1 MISFLLC
8 LAILIVGYFV
18 YGKIVDNTFGPD
30 DRETPAVRINDG
42 VDYVVMPQWKLF
54 LVQLLNI
61 AGLGPIFGA
70 MQGALWGPVVFLWI
84 TFGTIFAGG
93 VHDYFSGM
101 MSERNDGASIA
112 EITGKYLGPVMQNV
126 MRVFS
131 VVLLIMVGTVFA
143 VGPAGLIVELCS
155 QSGASGVL
163 TSLLFWLIIILVYY
177 FIATFISIDAVIG
190 KIYPIFGICLIIMA
204 IGVIFGIFTNPAY
217 TIPEIWDHFGSMHP
231 SGTPIWSF
239 MFITVACGAISGF
252 HSTQSPLMARCMK
265 SEKQGHFVFYGAMV
279 CEGVIAL
286 IWAAAG
292 CSLYEV
298 TGGLNTGL
306 AEALAMGQSKAIY
319 DVCSKTMGGVGIA
332 LAMIGVV
339 VCPITSGDTAFRSA
353 RLTLADWFKIDQDSY
368 ANRLKLCIPVLGVGA
383 FLGIGNALGFI
394 NYTVIWRYFS
404 WTNQTLAMIVL
415 WAASMYLF
423 KEKKNYWIT
432 AVPATFMS
440 AVSSTYF
447 ILAPECL
454 GGLLNSK
461 TAEGATIYN
470 TAVAYPIGVIFAIA
484 MLAIFLHA
492 TKKAPRR
499 HDTIYTNIYT
509 NDLLNKA
516 PSAETAR
523 RRVPCVLRRFG
534 QRNHDLRRKSKTI
547 EQLAQNRLESLAAA
561 VLTGSGKGLCRRVK
575 KIFRKCDK
583 NSLQVFRGASC
594 HILLIWEPYQKNI
607 NCFMKKV
614 LT

>member
-1 MISFLLC
+1 MISFLIC

-239 MFITVACGAISGF
+239 MFIIRAGICDGSGF
-252 HSTQSPLMARCMK
+252 RS
-265 SEKQGHFVFYGAMV
+265 GA
-279 CEGVIAL
+279 
-286 IWAAAG
+286 
-292 CSLYEV
+292 
-298 TGGLNTGL
+298 
-306 AEALAMGQSKAIY
+306 
-319 DVCSKTMGGVGIA
+319 
-332 LAMIGVV
+332 
-339 VCPITSGDTAFRSA
+339 
-353 RLTLADWFKIDQDSY
+353 
-368 ANRLKLCIPVLGVGA
+368 
-383 FLGIGNALGFI
+383 
-394 NYTVIWRYFS
+394 
-404 WTNQTLAMIVL
+404 
-415 WAASMYLF
+415 
-423 KEKKNYWIT
+423 
-432 AVPATFMS
+432 
-440 AVSSTYF
+440 
-447 ILAPECL
+447 AP
-454 GGLLNSK
+454 
-461 TAEGATIYN
+461 
-470 TAVAYPIGVIFAIA
+470 
-484 MLAIFLHA
+484 
-492 TKKAPRR
+492 
-499 HDTIYTNIYT
+499 D
-509 NDLLNKA
+509 
-516 PSAETAR
+516 AR
-523 RRVPCVLRRFG
+523 RGEGGTRKRRFG
-534 QRNHDLRRKSKTI
+534 QAGAGV
-547 EQLAQNRLESLAAA
+547 E
-561 VLTGSGKGLCRRVK
+561 
-575 KIFRKCDK
+575 
-583 NSLQVFRGASC
+583 RGAGAPAGRTRRFAGRGRGAPPC
-594 HILLIWEPYQKNI
+594 RGVAARRRDGERRGG
-607 NCFMKKV
+607 
-614 LT
+614 

>member
-204 IGVIFGIFTNPAY
+204 VGVIVGIFTNPAY

-279 CEGVIAL
+279 SEGIIAL
-286 IWAAAG
+286 VWAAAG
-292 CSLYEV
+292 CAIY
-298 TGGLNTGL
+298 TGADL
-306 AEALAMGQSKAIY
+306 LAMGGGGSTTVY

-332 LAMIGVV
+332 LAMLGVIA
-339 VCPITSGDTAFRSA
+339 CPITSGDTAFRSA
-353 RLTLADWFKIDQDSY
+353 RLVLADWFHVEQKSIKG
-368 ANRLKLCIPVLGVGA
+368 RLMLCIPVLGVGA
-383 FLGIGNALGFI
+383 ILGVGNALGKI
-394 NYTVIWRYFS
+394 DYTIIWRYFS

-423 KEKKNYWIT
+423 YEKKNYWIT

-440 AVSSTYF
+440 AVSCTYF
-447 ILAPECL
+447 VLAPECL
-454 GGLLNSK
+454 GKMINTYADGKLV
-461 TAEGATIYN
+461 AYN
-470 TAVAYPIGVIFAIA
+470 TAVAYPIGIIFAIA
-484 MLAIFLHA
+484 MLALFIYA
-492 TKKAPRR
+492 TKKHTASQ
-499 HDTIYTNIYT
+499 
-509 NDLLNKA
+509 KA
-516 PSAETAR
+516 
-523 RRVPCVLRRFG
+523 
-534 QRNHDLRRKSKTI
+534 
-547 EQLAQNRLESLAAA
+547 
-561 VLTGSGKGLCRRVK
+561 
-575 KIFRKCDK
+575 
-583 NSLQVFRGASC
+583 
-594 HILLIWEPYQKNI
+594 
-607 NCFMKKV
+607 
-614 LT
+614 

>member
-1 MISFLLC
+1 MISFFIC
-8 LAILIVGYFV
+8 LALLIGGYFT
-18 YGKIVDNTFGPD
+18 YGSLVDRTFGPD
-30 DRETPAVRINDG
+30 DRETPAVKINDG
-42 VDYVVMPQWKLF
+42 VDYMVLPQWKLF
-54 LVQLLNI
+54 MIQLLNI

-70 MQGALWGPVVFLWI
+70 LSGALWGPVVFLWI
-84 TFGTIFAGG
+84 TFGTIFAGA

-101 MSERNDGASIA
+101 LSERNEGASIS
-112 EITGKYLGPVMQNV
+112 EISGIYLGGTMKNV

-143 VGPAGLIVELCS
+143 VGPAGLIQLLFS
-155 QSGASGVL
+155 NGGSTGIL
-163 TSLLFWLIIILVYY
+163 TNKLFWLVLILVYY
-177 FIATFISIDAVIG
+177 FIATFLSIDKIIG
-190 KIYPIFGICLIIMA
+190 KIYPVFGICLIIMA
-204 IGVIFGIFTNPAY
+204 VGVAVGIFTKGY
-217 TIPEIWDHFGSMHP
+217 VIPEIWNNFTNMHP
-231 SGTPIWSF
+231 QGTPIWSF

-252 HSTQSPLMARCMK
+252 HATQSPLMARCMK

-423 KEKKNYWIT
+423 KEKKNFWIT

-447 ILAPECL
+447 VLAPECL

-470 TAVAYPIGVIFAIA
+470 TAVAYPIGVLFAVA
-484 MLAIFLHA
+484 MLAIFIHA
-492 TKKAPRR
+492 TKKSAA
-499 HDTIYTNIYT
+499 
-509 NDLLNKA
+509 KA
-516 PSAETAR
+516 
-523 RRVPCVLRRFG
+523 
-534 QRNHDLRRKSKTI
+534 
-547 EQLAQNRLESLAAA
+547 
-561 VLTGSGKGLCRRVK
+561 
-575 KIFRKCDK
+575 
-583 NSLQVFRGASC
+583 
-594 HILLIWEPYQKNI
+594 
-607 NCFMKKV
+607 
-614 LT
+614 

>member
-1 MISFLLC
+1 MISFFIC
-8 LAILIVGYFV
+8 LALLIGGYFT
-18 YGKIVDNTFGPD
+18 YGSLVDRTFGPD
-30 DRETPAVRINDG
+30 DRETPAVKINDG
-42 VDYVVMPQWKLF
+42 VDYMVLPQWKLF
-54 LVQLLNI
+54 MIQLLNI

-70 MQGALWGPVVFLWI
+70 LSGALWGPVVFLWI
-84 TFGTIFAGG
+84 TFGTIFAGA

-101 MSERNDGASIA
+101 LSERNEGASIS
-112 EITGKYLGPVMQNV
+112 EISGIYLGGTMKNV

-143 VGPAGLIVELCS
+143 VGPAGLIQLLFS
-155 QSGASGVL
+155 NGGSTGIL
-163 TSLLFWLIIILVYY
+163 TNKLFWLVLILVYY
-177 FIATFISIDAVIG
+177 FIATFLSIDKIIG
-190 KIYPIFGICLIIMA
+190 KIYPVFGICLIIMA
-204 IGVIFGIFTNPAY
+204 VGVAVGIFTKGY
-217 TIPEIWDHFGSMHP
+217 VIPEIWNNFTNMHP
-231 SGTPIWSF
+231 QGTPIWSF

-252 HSTQSPLMARCMK
+252 HATQSPLMARCMK

-306 AEALAMGQSKAIY
+306 AQALAMGQSKAIY

-332 LAMIGVV
+332 LAMVGVV

-484 MLAIFLHA
+484 MLAVFLHA
-492 TKKAPRR
+492 TKKAAQ
-499 HDTIYTNIYT
+499 
-509 NDLLNKA
+509 KA
-516 PSAETAR
+516 
-523 RRVPCVLRRFG
+523 
-534 QRNHDLRRKSKTI
+534 
-547 EQLAQNRLESLAAA
+547 
-561 VLTGSGKGLCRRVK
+561 
-575 KIFRKCDK
+575 
-583 NSLQVFRGASC
+583 
-594 HILLIWEPYQKNI
+594 
-607 NCFMKKV
+607 
-614 LT
+614 

>member
-143 VGPAGLIVELCS
+143 VGPAGLIVELCH

-231 SGTPIWSF
+231 SSTPIWSF

-252 HSTQSPLMARCMK
+252 HSTQSPLMARCPPLMYRFL
-265 SEKQGHFVFYGAMV
+265 SFCCCCSAMGLS
-279 CEGVIAL
+279 CCFQPGMQSRST
-286 IWAAAG
+286 AAAMP
-292 CSLYEV
+292 
-298 TGGLNTGL
+298 TPT
-306 AEALAMGQSKAIY
+306 
-319 DVCSKTMGGVGIA
+319 
-332 LAMIGVV
+332 
-339 VCPITSGDTAFRSA
+339 SA
-353 RLTLADWFKIDQDSY
+353 RS
-368 ANRLKLCIPVLGVGA
+368 C
-383 FLGIGNALGFI
+383 
-394 NYTVIWRYFS
+394 
-404 WTNQTLAMIVL
+404 
-415 WAASMYLF
+415 
-423 KEKKNYWIT
+423 
-432 AVPATFMS
+432 
-440 AVSSTYF
+440 
-447 ILAPECL
+447 C
-454 GGLLNSK
+454 
-461 TAEGATIYN
+461 
-470 TAVAYPIGVIFAIA
+470 
-484 MLAIFLHA
+484 
-492 TKKAPRR
+492 
-499 HDTIYTNIYT
+499 
-509 NDLLNKA
+509 
-516 PSAETAR
+516 
-523 RRVPCVLRRFG
+523 LRRWG
-534 QRNHDLRRKSKTI
+534 WRPCTRPVWWTTI
-547 EQLAQNRLESLAAA
+547 SG
-561 VLTGSGKGLCRRVK
+561 TGWPGRCWPCRWR
-575 KIFRKCDK
+575 C
-583 NSLQVFRGASC
+583 
-594 HILLIWEPYQKNI
+594 
-607 NCFMKKV
+607 
-614 LT
+614 